1 MRPLFCLALAFV
13 AGISAQSSVKP
24 SAAPAKG
31 PVKPAPAAV
40 SPNRPKPTIADA
52 RTWIEKAEKRLLTL
66 GIDAGR
72 ADWIAATYIIDDSEI
87 LSAQLNQRAISATVE
102 LVKEADRFNGMPLP
116 EDIERKI
123 KLLKLSLTLPAP
135 SNEGKRGVDAHQE
148 RHGRHVRQGQV
159 LPRSRAKGR
168 RQQGWLPRPEGDHP
182 HHGQEPQ
189 LRRAARRVGRLA
201 HDLAPDEQAVR
212 ALRRAREQGR
222 KEIGFED
229 TGALWR
235 ANYDMTPDAF
245 ENELE
250 RLWEQVKPLYDV
262 APLLRAREA
271 PREVRRRVRAR
282 RRGRSR
288 RTCSA
293 TCGRRS
299 GRTSTRSSSRP
310 SGSRLRPDARS

>member
-13 AGISAQSSVKP
+13 AGVSAQTSVKP

-102 LVKEADRFNGMPLP
+102 LVKEADRFNGVPLP

-135 SNEGKRGVDAHQE
+135 SNEAEAEELTRIKSAMEGMYGKGKYCPAN
-148 RHGRHVRQGQV
+148 
-159 LPRSRAKGR
+159 RAKGG
-168 RQQGWLPRPEGDHP
+168 RQQRWLPRPERDYP
-182 HHGQEPQ
+182 HYGQKPGQ
-189 LRRAARRVGRLA
+189 RAIA
-201 HDLAPDEQAVR
+201 
-212 ALRRAREQGR
+212 
-222 KEIGFED
+222 
-229 TGALWR
+229 
-235 ANYDMTPDAF
+235 
-245 ENELE
+245 
-250 RLWEQVKPLYDV
+250 
-262 APLLRAREA
+262 
-271 PREVRRRVRAR
+271 
-282 RRGRSR
+282 
-288 RTCSA
+288 
-293 TCGRRS
+293 
-299 GRTSTRSSSRP
+299 
-310 SGSRLRPDARS
+310 